1 MGASD
6 DISPVVPRRRLRT
19 ELKRAR
25 LDAGQT
31 QGDVATAMDWSLS
44 KLIRIEG
51 GSVGISTNDLKAL
64 LRYYQI
70 VDPARTEELI
80 NLGKAARDRT
90 WWSDYREKVP
100 SGLLQLIGYE
110 SAASARRNFEPLLIP
125 GLLQTEDYAR
135 AIIPALDEE
144 ISAERVNTLVELRM
158 RRQELVH
165 GAHPPQL
172 YFVLDEAA
180 IRHQTGGPAVMRG
193 QLQHLMKMAERPN
206 VTIEVIPFSAGLHQ
220 GMRASFVVLEFPHHS
235 DDDVAYVEDAAG
247 GLVIKEDRDEI
258 QSYREIFEQLRG
270 WSLGPKES
278 LGHIGKL
285 ADDIR

>member
-19 ELKRAR
+19 ELKKAR

-31 QGDVATAMDWSLS
+31 QGEVAAAMDWSLS

-51 GSVGISTNDLKAL
+51 GTVGISTNDLKAL

-70 VDPARTEELI
+70 VDDARTEELV
-80 NLGKAARDRT
+80 NLAKAARDRT
-90 WWSDYREKVP
+90 WWSDYREKAP

-110 SAASARRNFEPLLIP
+110 SGASARRNFEPQLIP

-135 AIIPALDEE
+135 AVIHALDEE
-144 ISAERVNTLVELRM
+144 LSPERVNSLVDLRM

-165 GAHPPQL
+165 GAQPPQL

-180 IRHQTGGPAVMRG
+180 IRHQTGGPEVMRG
-193 QLQHLMKMAERPN
+193 QLQHLMKTAERPN
-206 VTIEVIPFSAGLHQ
+206 VTIEVIPFSAGIHQ
-220 GMRASFVVLEFPHHS
+220 GMRGSFVVLEFPDPS
-235 DDDVAYVEDAAG
+235 DDDVAYVEDTSG
-247 GLVIKEDRDEI
+247 GLVIREDRHEI
-258 QSYREIFEQLRG
+258 QSYREIFERLRG
-270 WSLGPKES
+270 WSLGPKDS
-278 LGHIGKL
+278 LRRIGQL
-285 ADDIR
+285 ADDIH